1 MSRII
6 IAEDDEIVAAV
17 LQAKLME
24 AGHAV
29 GVLDNGPDALS
40 VIAMKR
46 PDLVIMDCNMP
57 GMSGVQVV
65 QQMRKSDTMWDIPVM
80 MLTGRRGDNDMSAAM
95 YAGADEYATKPFDPD
110 HIVFR
115 AEELIRSFEKGGPE
129 RRA

>member
-17 LQAKLME
+17 LQAKLIE

-29 GVLDNGPDALS
+29 GVLDNGSDALA
-40 VIAMKR
+40 VIEAKR

-57 GMSGVQVV
+57 GMTGVQVV
-65 QQMRKSDTMWDIPVM
+65 QNMRKSDAMWDIPVM
-80 MLTGRRGDNDMSAAM
+80 MLTGRRGNNDRSVAM
-95 YAGADEYATKPFDPD
+95 YAGADDYATKPFDPD

-115 AEELIRSFEKGGPE
+115 VEELLSSFKKGGPE
-129 RRA
+129 RRS